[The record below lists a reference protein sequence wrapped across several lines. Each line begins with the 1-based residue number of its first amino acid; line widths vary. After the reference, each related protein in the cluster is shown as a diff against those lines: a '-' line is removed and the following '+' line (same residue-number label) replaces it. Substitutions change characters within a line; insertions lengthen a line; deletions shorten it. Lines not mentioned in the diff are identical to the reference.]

1 MNSNHADMDD
11 QAEFGVA
18 YNSDRV
24 KMTDTEI
31 DRAVKQREE
40 IESWHLPHM
49 ARLLGVC
56 GGNCEQVRRCD
67 CAPNPAEA
75 CTDLG
80 ANQPA
85 KRRLGP
91 CGPLHRLVLA
101 KRPTYTVAAITLL
114 SIVCAVIWA
123 IR

>member
-49 ARLLGVC
+49 ARLI
-56 GGNCEQVRRCD
+56 GGGINSAQSA
-67 CAPNPAEA
+67 APAIAPAEA
-75 CTDLG
+75 CSEVG
-80 ANQPA
+80 ADSPEWESA
-85 KRRLGP
+85 DSE
-91 CGPLHRLVLA
+91 VLIYLCKLLA
-101 KRPTYTVAAITLL
+101 CILAFCFLAWAVA
-114 SIVCAVIWA
+114 
-123 IR
+123 